1 MTTGL
6 WRILL
11 DDKIRLARGD
21 SARGPDELLDP
32 SLTVAALLA
41 DPARPLQE
49 LESLPAFGAVPE
61 SAVVQVPLDWQPVW
75 AAGVTY
81 PRSRDARQEEAADG
95 GDVYARVYA
104 AQRPELFAKAAAGTA
119 IGTGGQLGIR
129 ADSGWDVPEPELCV
143 VADSRGGVQALAL
156 GNDMS
161 SRSIEGENPLYL
173 PQAKVYDRSCG
184 IGPCLVPV
192 AMAPAWR
199 ELRIE
204 LLIVRDHEV
213 LYQDEMEV
221 GVIRRTPAELLSW
234 LFAAQSFPHGVA
246 LLTGT
251 SLVPP
256 SDFSLRA
263 GDEVTVRAGALGAL
277 ANSVV
282 SVGGRVASLDAL
294 AEPSR

>member
-6 WRILL
+6 WRVLL
-11 DDKIRLARGD
+11 DGEPRLARGD
-21 SARGPDELLDP
+21 SGQGPAELLDP
-32 SLTVAALLA
+32 SLTVASLLA
-41 DPARPLQE
+41 DPAGPLQE
-49 LESLPAFGAVPE
+49 LESLPGFGAVPPA
-61 SAVVQVPLDWQPVW
+61 AVVQAPLDHQPVW
-75 AAGVTY
+75 AAGVTN
-81 PRSRDARQEEAADG
+81 PRSRDARREEAADG
-95 GDVYARVYA
+95 GDVYDRVYRA
-104 AQRPELFAKAAAGTA
+104 ERPELFAKAAAGTA
-119 IGTGGQLGIR
+119 VGAGGLLGIR
-129 ADSGWDVPEPELCV
+129 VDSGWDVPEPELCV
-143 VADSRGGVQALAL
+143 IADPMGKLQAFTL

-192 AMAPAWR
+192 RLAPGWR

-204 LLIVRDHEV
+204 LLIVRDAGV

-234 LFAAQSFPHGVA
+234 LFAAQPFPHGVA

-256 SDFSLRA
+256 SDFTLRE
-263 GDEVTVRAGALGAL
+263 GDEVTVRAVALGAL
-277 ANSVV
+277 VNSVV
-282 SVGGRVASLDAL
+282 KVGGRVAVPGAVSEA
-294 AEPSR
+294 SG